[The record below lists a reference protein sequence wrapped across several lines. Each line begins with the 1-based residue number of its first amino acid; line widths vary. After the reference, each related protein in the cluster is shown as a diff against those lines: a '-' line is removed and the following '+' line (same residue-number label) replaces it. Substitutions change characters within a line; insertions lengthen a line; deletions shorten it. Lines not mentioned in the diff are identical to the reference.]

1 MKRVQIEIS
10 NEATYFSYVC
20 MLSDYERIRANWK
33 NGMETAET
41 KTSANKTIKTF
52 LPFLLEATFFLCVC
66 ANVERDSPFAAPPT
80 SATRWKIVNWCER

>member
-52 LPFLLEATFFLCVC
+52 LPFLLEATFFCVFVLMLN
-66 ANVERDSPFAAPPT
+66 AIHHSPLRRRQPLAE
-80 SATRWKIVNWCER
+80 K

>member
-52 LPFLLEATFFLCVC
+52 LPFLLEATFFFCVFVLMLN
-66 ANVERDSPFAAPPT
+66 AIHHSPLRRRQPLAE
-80 SATRWKIVNWCER
+80 K

>member
-52 LPFLLEATFFLCVC
+52 LPFLLEATYFLCVFVLMFT
-66 ANVERDSPFAAPPT
+66 AIHHSPLRRRQPLAE
-80 SATRWKIVNWCER
+80 K